1 VLLALRDALATADG
15 GAVRLTE
22 LARQVD
28 AEPAVV
34 RAALAHAA
42 ARGWLPDVRL
52 LPDPPGRGGPAGG
65 GGPAGRGG
73 PAGGGGTVGR
83 GGSAGG
89 GASGSSAMACG
100 PASCV
105 PQAASVHCRRCPLA
119 G

>member
-1 VLLALRDALATADG
+1 VLLALREALATADG
-15 GAVRLTE
+15 GAVRLTD

-28 AEPAVV
+28 ADPAVV

-65 GGPAGRGG
+65 GAPR
-73 PAGGGGTVGR
+73 P
-83 GGSAGG
+83 
-89 GASGSSAMACG
+89 SAMACG
-100 PASCV
+100 AASCV

>member
-15 GAVRLTE
+15 GAVRLSD
-22 LARQVD
+22 LARRVD

-52 LPDPPGRGGPAGG
+52 LPDPPGRGGPVGG
-65 GGPAGRGG
+65 DGPAG
-73 PAGGGGTVGR
+73 VG
-83 GGSAGG
+83 A
-89 GASGSSAMACG
+89 AGSSAMACG
-100 PASCV
+100 AASCV

-119 G
+119 T

>member
-1 VLLALRDALATADG
+1 VLLALREALATADG
-15 GAVRLTE
+15 GAVRLTD

-28 AEPAVV
+28 ADPAVV

-52 LPDPPGRGGPAGG
+52 LPDPPGRGG
-65 GGPAGRGG
+65 
-73 PAGGGGTVGR
+73 T
-83 GGSAGG
+83 AGG

-100 PASCV
+100 AASCV